1 MKRIDCFFKIS
12 LVNPCMKKGLILYH
26 IFDFCWGIAITQ
38 HSTRTNLSVF
48 IIFFYSQS
56 SKVSES
62 ASGGFSDVVSFR
74 FLSPFQPPIL
84 RRQVSFFLKTISHV
98 YHLNTIDIVP
108 WKQCHLLTIKKKRCS
123 TIFWIC
129 STKKY
134 WKTMI

>member
-1 MKRIDCFFKIS
+1 MWNGLTVFFFLIS

-84 RRQVSFFLKTISHV
+84 RRQVSFFLKTISRLSFEYHWYCSV
-98 YHLNTIDIVP
+98 KTVSPTDDQKEALLYHLLN
-108 WKQCHLLTIKKKRCS
+108 L
-123 TIFWIC
+123 
-129 STKKY
+129 
-134 WKTMI
+134 